1 MESAYNYTKLKAR
14 GEDMKEIAVVATEK
28 EYAEFLM
35 NNISKYLGRYA
46 RFRSYSI
53 AEVERL
59 ESATEDFV
67 LVSAFNI
74 FQQVRQKISARSEIV
89 VLSLS
94 LTKKQ
99 MDKLKRIPK
108 GTKALLVNFD
118 HRTCMHTITSMYAS
132 GFRDVELF
140 PYYGEGDYD
149 HSIEVAVTPNE
160 RHLVPPGIKHVI
172 DVGESSVDMN
182 SLYIIAEKLGVYDE
196 FVAGEAAAARKEY
209 YYINSSMDKLLNDK
223 ESMSDKLNVLMNL
236 MNEGI
241 IIIDVVGRIYLCN
254 EKARQLM
261 SHRSQVL
268 LGFNIE
274 ELLPELDV
282 KSSRETLIK
291 SATINLIASAVEIRS
306 GEKIAGHIITLK
318 DFEETESRQHDMRST
333 LYGAGHAAG
342 YTFEDILGTSR
353 AIRECIEVARRVAR
367 SDAAVMITGESGTG
381 KEMFAQGIHNES
393 ARKSYNFVAVNCAAI
408 PDSLLES
415 EMFGYEE
422 GSFTGAK
429 KGGKVGYFE
438 LAHKGTIFL
447 DEIGEMPMT
456 LQSKLLRVLEERKI
470 VRIGSSRSIDVDVRV
485 IAASNKDLFAMVEE
499 RAFRE
504 DLFYRLNVLPLN
516 IPSLRS
522 RTEDILPIFYYF
534 AKRGNSDMVLSPGAA
549 QALTH
554 YSWRGNVR
562 ELRNV
567 VEFLLIKEKQV
578 IEIEDLPPLRGR
590 MTARTRDGDAAGMG
604 AGEAIRKAAAHIPAG
619 RIGTCQG
626 TSERFIL
633 NEWKE
638 IGLYRA
644 VLTELMVSYE
654 RSERY
659 GRQELAERINAGG
672 GFYTEGEVR
681 KALSRL
687 SANGFVRSARGRGG
701 SVITPEGMMLLRT
714 MERFGEVGE

>member
-1 MESAYNYTKLKAR
+1 
-14 GEDMKEIAVVATEK
+14 MKEIAVVATEK
-28 EYAEFLM
+28 EYAKFLM

-46 RFRSYSI
+46 RFAAYSI
-53 AEVERL
+53 AEVEQLGIIR
-59 ESATEDFV
+59 EDYV

-74 FQQVRQKISARSEIV
+74 FQQVRQMISCESEIV
-89 VLSLS
+89 VLSLA

-99 MDKLKRIPK
+99 MDKLKKIPK

-149 HSIEVAVTPNE
+149 PSIDVAITPNE
-160 RHLVPPGIKHVI
+160 RHLVPPGISKVI

-196 FVAGEAAAARKEY
+196 FVAEEAAAARKEY
-209 YYINSSMDKLLNDK
+209 YYINSSMDKLLDDK
-223 ESMSDKLNVLMNL
+223 ESMADKLSTLMNL

-241 IIIDVVGRIYLCN
+241 IIIDIAGRIYLCN
-254 EKARQLM
+254 EKAKKLM
-261 SHRSQVL
+261 AYRSRVL

-282 KSSRETLIK
+282 RNSHEKLIK
-291 SATINLIASAVEIRS
+291 TSSVNLIASAVEIRS

-318 DFEETESRQHDMRST
+318 DFDETENRQHDMRSK
-333 LYGAGHAAG
+333 LYGTGHEAG
-342 YTFEDILGTSR
+342 YTFEDILGGSR
-353 AIRECIEVARRVAR
+353 TMRECIEDGRRMAR
-367 SDAAVMITGESGTG
+367 SDAAVVITGESGTG
-381 KEMFAQGIHNES
+381 KELFAQSIHNES
-393 ARKSYNFVAVNCAAI
+393 PRKNFNFVAVNCAAI

-447 DEIGEMPMT
+447 DEIGEMPMA
-456 LQSKLLRVLEERKI
+456 LQSKLLRVLEERKV
-470 VRIGSSRSIDVDVRV
+470 VRIGANKSIDVDVRV
-485 IAASNKDLFAMVEE
+485 IAATNQDLFAMVEQG
-499 RAFRE
+499 RFRE

-516 IPSLRS
+516 VPSLRE
-522 RTEDILPIFYYF
+522 RAEDILPIFYFF
-534 AKRGNSDMVLSPGAA
+534 ARKGNSGMKLTPEAARVL
-549 QALTH
+549 TD

-567 VEFLLIKEKQV
+567 VEFLLIKEKDV
-578 IEIEDLPPLRGR
+578 IGVGDLPPLKSRKVQ
-590 MTARTRDGDAAGMG
+590 
-604 AGEAIRKAAAHIPAG
+604 KAAIG
-619 RIGTCQG
+619 RTADDGAV
-626 TSERFIL
+626 RHFIL

-638 IGLYRA
+638 LELYKA
-644 VLTELMVSYE
+644 VLGELKESFE
-654 RSERY
+654 KNERY
-659 GRQELAERINAGG
+659 GRQKLVEKVNQRGC
-672 GFYTEGEVR
+672 FYTEGEIR

-687 SANGFVRSARGRGG
+687 SMNGYVRAGKGRGG
-701 SVITPEGMMLLRT
+701 SVITADGVRLLQAICVIPQRL
-714 MERFGEVGE
+714 R